1 MKVFISWSGDL
12 SLKIANC
19 INNWLG
25 NVLQG
30 VDVWFSPN
38 IDKGS
43 IWFSDIAAE
52 LEKTGVGILC
62 LTRDNLDAPWILFE
76 AGALSKG
83 GQKNR
88 VVPLLINL
96 TPRELTGPLAQFNA
110 MSLDRKPM
118 FEFVRSINEKNDG
131 VKLAPQ
137 RLIEAFDIWWERFEN
152 QYHRIIEEHRPTQ
165 IVKARSTDDVMS
177 EVLENT
183 RAIQKLLHDRIATP
197 TLTLAG
203 PTIPIEYTS
212 EAIEAWKSN
221 NWTTVSSGYVWH
233 DPSKEK
239 RLIIPEEWPGR
250 KRESGSDS
258 PPASQQRDGEAP

>member
-1 MKVFISWSGDL
+1 MKVFISWSGEL
-12 SLKIANC
+12 SFKIATCVNH
-19 INNWLG
+19 WLG

-43 IWFSDIAAE
+43 MWFSDVAAE
-52 LEKTGVGILC
+52 LEKTAVGILC
-62 LTRDNLDAPWILFE
+62 LTRDNLNAPWILFE

-110 MSLDRKPM
+110 MSLDREPM
-118 FEFVRSINEKNDG
+118 FEFVRSTNDRNDG

-137 RLIEAFDIWWERFEN
+137 RLLDAFDVWWERFEK
-152 QYHRIIEEHRPTQ
+152 QYRRIIEEHRPTQ

-183 RAIQKLLHDRIATP
+183 RAIQKLLHDR
-197 TLTLAG
+197 LASAPVTFG
-203 PTIPIEYTS
+203 SGSIPVAYTA
-212 EAIEAWKSN
+212 EASEAWKN
-221 NWTTVSSGYVWH
+221 IDWTTLASYTSNQ
-233 DPSKEK
+233 PAKEK
-239 RLIIPEEWPGR
+239 RLILPEEWPSG
-250 KRESGSDS
+250 KRESDS
-258 PPASQQRDGEAP
+258 EPPAASRPSDGEAS